1 MRWENITDTKIQQFK
16 LMSDNELL
24 TAQGQYHS
32 LFLVM
37 KNQPHNL
44 PAWRTHIQAITQE
57 LDLRGLL

>member
-16 LMSDNELL
+16 LMSDSELL
-24 TAQGQYHS
+24 VVQGQYHS

-44 PAWRTHIQAITQE
+44 PAWRTHIQAIAQE

>member
-1 MRWENITDTKIQQFK
+1 MRWENITDQKREQFK

-24 TAQGQYHS
+24 GVQGQYHS

-44 PAWRTHIQAITQE
+44 PAWRTYIQAIAQE